1 MPQFFSSKARPSST
15 SRSPIRERR
24 VRVVRKRRRSNTVT
38 PATVVFR
45 NESPD
50 LIDGSENFITY
61 SSAGTLAGAAGNN
74 YRVTLYSNQSSLWK
88 TVVWNPSRVKVA
100 EKTTN
105 GGIIAHIADV
115 NSVLRNYVTA
125 VITGTIPNSVTYS
138 AGTGVGGSFP
148 MTGGVG

>member
-1 MPQFFSSKARPSST
+1 MFNSF
-15 SRSPIRERR
+15 RS
-24 VRVVRKRRRSNTVT
+24 RKRVTKRPRKDARYRRRFFLVRRATVT

-74 YRVTLYSNQSSLWK
+74 YRITLYSNQSSLWK

-100 EKTTN
+100 EKTTT

-115 NSVLRNYVTA
+115 NSVLSNYVTA